1 MFFFLFHDISSGILY
16 RHINTD
22 ISRAMYPLAIDKE
35 LSMLGDVIR
44 CRPIWNVAFRL
55 TPFGKNPK
63 ALTHSLTAIG
73 ELRSWIKCK
82 ATYAKLS
89 LMFSLRCT
97 SSSLTYI
104 YFPFVC
110 FSYVFVPSH
119 SLSSPR
125 LHRFSYS
132 IWFNIIMLLF
142 RSESLIDIC
151 KEQLVIKQRFN
162 TLIFSRRNRNGC
174 RVQ

>member
-110 FSYVFVPSH
+110 FSYVFVEMYSLTFFLHIHFLRLVSIDFPIPSG
-119 SLSSPR
+119 L
-125 LHRFSYS
+125 
-132 IWFNIIMLLF
+132 ILLCCF
-142 RSESLIDIC
+142 FGR
-151 KEQLVIKQRFN
+151 KA
-162 TLIFSRRNRNGC
+162 
-174 RVQ
+174 